1 MFILL
6 FSYFGHLLI
15 TNNGI
20 LSLKSVKIVLTF
32 FLLWITTQFDTQIE
46 DYMAYFLIL
55 SLGILH
61 GSNDI
66 RLFNSM
72 QKKNVKGYRRILITY
87 IVVVLIAFSVFM
99 LIPRL
104 GLLVFVLISGYHFG
118 EQHLADK
125 VDSGHYLRSVLFT
138 LYGLFIFSMIFY
150 THFEDVYVIVQD
162 ISNMTIVREFYLYF
176 MLGMFLS
183 MAILIVIMIRMKFL
197 HISLP
202 LETAYLLL
210 FYVLFMNSTLLWSFA
225 IYFIVWHSIPSLRD
239 QILNL
244 YKTVS
249 FRTVMKYVKDSILYW
264 VVSIVGIT
272 VLIVLTKDDVRLFN
286 LLFFAFLAAITLPHV
301 IVLGKMHE

>member
-1 MFILL
+1 MFVLL

-15 TNNGI
+15 TNNVI

-46 DYMAYFLIL
+46 DYMAYFLIM

-72 QKKNVKGYRRILITY
+72 QKMKVKGYRRILITY
-87 IVVVLIAFSVFM
+87 IAVVLIAFSLFM
-99 LIPRL
+99 ALPKL
-104 GLLVFVLISGYHFG
+104 GLLFFILISGYHFG

-125 VDSGHYLRSVLFT
+125 VDSGHASRYLLFT

-150 THFEDVYVIVQD
+150 THYEEVFVIVKD
-162 ISNMTIVREFYLYF
+162 ISNMTILRSYYFYF
-176 MLGMFLS
+176 MLGLVLS
-183 MAILIVIMIRMKFL
+183 MAVFIAIMIRMKLL
-197 HISLP
+197 HINVP
-202 LETAYLLL
+202 LEIAYLLL

-244 YKTVS
+244 YDTVS
-249 FRTVMKYVKDSILYW
+249 FKTVMKYIKDSILYW
-264 VVSIVGIT
+264 VVSIVGVIS
-272 VLIVLTKDDVRLFN
+272 LILLTKDDLRLFN

>member
-1 MFILL
+1 M
-6 FSYFGHLLI
+6 
-15 TNNGI
+15 
-20 LSLKSVKIVLTF
+20 SLNSVKIVLTF

-72 QKKNVKGYRRILITY
+72 QKKNVKGYQRILIIY
-87 IVVVLIAFSVFM
+87 IMVVLIAFSVFM
-99 LIPRL
+99 LVPRL

-125 VDSGHYLRSVLFT
+125 VDSGHYFRSVLFT

-162 ISNMTIVREFYLYF
+162 ISKMTIVREFYLYF
-176 MLGMFLS
+176 MIGMFLS
-183 MAILIVIMIRMKFL
+183 MAILIVIMIRMKL
-197 HISLP
+197 LQISVP
-202 LETAYLLL
+202 LETAYILL

-244 YKTVS
+244 YDRVT
-249 FRTVMKYVKDSILYW
+249 FRTLMKYIKDSILYW
-264 VVSIVGIT
+264 VVSILGIII
-272 VLIVLTKDDVRLFN
+272 LITLTNDDLRLFN
-286 LLFFAFLAAITLPHV
+286 LLFFAFLAAITIPHV
-301 IVLGKMHE
+301 FILGKMHE

>member
-1 MFILL
+1 
-6 FSYFGHLLI
+6 
-15 TNNGI
+15 
-20 LSLKSVKIVLTF
+20 LSLNSVKIVLTF

-72 QKKNVKGYRRILITY
+72 QKKNVKGYQRILIIY
-87 IVVVLIAFSVFM
+87 IMVVLIAFSVFM
-99 LIPRL
+99 LVPRL

-125 VDSGHYLRSVLFT
+125 VDSGHYFRSVLFT

-162 ISNMTIVREFYLYF
+162 ISKMTIVREFYLYF
-176 MLGMFLS
+176 MIGMFLS
-183 MAILIVIMIRMKFL
+183 MAILIVIMIRMKL
-197 HISLP
+197 LQISVP
-202 LETAYLLL
+202 LETAYILL

-244 YKTVS
+244 YDRVT
-249 FRTVMKYVKDSILYW
+249 FRTLMKYIKDSILYW
-264 VVSIVGIT
+264 VVSIFGIII
-272 VLIVLTKDDVRLFN
+272 LITLTKDDVRLFN

-301 IVLGKMHE
+301 IVLGKMHV

>member
-1 MFILL
+1 M
-6 FSYFGHLLI
+6 
-15 TNNGI
+15 
-20 LSLKSVKIVLTF
+20 SLNSVKIVLTF

-72 QKKNVKGYRRILITY
+72 QKKNVKGYQRILIIY
-87 IVVVLIAFSVFM
+87 IMVVLIAFSVFM
-99 LIPRL
+99 LVPRL

-125 VDSGHYLRSVLFT
+125 VDSGHYFRSVLFT

-162 ISNMTIVREFYLYF
+162 ISKMTIVREFYLYF
-176 MLGMFLS
+176 MIGMFLS
-183 MAILIVIMIRMKFL
+183 MAILIVIMIRMKLL
-197 HISLP
+197 HISVP
-202 LETAYLLL
+202 LETAYILL

-244 YKTVS
+244 YDRVT
-249 FRTVMKYVKDSILYW
+249 FRTLMKYIKDSILYW
-264 VVSIVGIT
+264 VVSIVGIII
-272 VLIVLTKDDVRLFN
+272 LITLTKDDVRLFN